1 MAPKG
6 TNLALVINVCDGLEK
21 YLHFII
27 RTKVALSFYLYN
39 SVCLFAY
46 SFVHQRVLSKEWRYI
61 YIGAD
66 YVSYGRAKA

>member
-27 RTKVALSFYLYN
+27 RTKDALSFYLYN

-46 SFVHQRVLSKEWRYI
+46 SFVPKEFYPKNEDI

-66 YVSYGRAKA
+66 YVSYGRAKR